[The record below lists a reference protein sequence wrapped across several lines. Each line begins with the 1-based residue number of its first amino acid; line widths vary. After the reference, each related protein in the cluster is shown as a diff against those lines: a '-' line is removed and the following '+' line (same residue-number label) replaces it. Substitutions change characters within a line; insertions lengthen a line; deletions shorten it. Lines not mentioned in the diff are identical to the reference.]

1 MKNNKFILTGFV
13 IVAIAQLFVPVNMI
27 VNNHLIL
34 SKGVELKF
42 ETAPVDPVDPFMGR
56 YVLLQY
62 NENKV
67 KVDNER
73 DWKPGQKIFVILTGN
88 SEGFA
93 QCSSASKER
102 PDGQML
108 YVKARVDHVSTDG
121 SNTLTIY
128 YPFDRF
134 YMEETKAPEADS
146 LYRHAHS
153 DSTQTGW
160 ALVAIREGDAVLKDV
175 FIGGS
180 SLKELIE
187 QRRQD
192 RSHLE

>member
-1 MKNNKFILTGFV
+1 MKNNKIILAGFA
-13 IVAIAQLFVPVNMI
+13 IVVIAQLYIPVNMI

-62 NENKV
+62 SENKV
-67 KVDNER
+67 KVENEK
-73 DWKPGQKIFVILTGN
+73 DWKPGQKIFVILTRN
-88 SEGFA
+88 SDGFA
-93 QCSSASKER
+93 QCSSASNDR
-102 PDGQML
+102 PDPQML
-108 YVKARVDHVSTDG
+108 YVKARVDYVSTDG
-121 SNTLTIY
+121 SNILTIY

-146 LYRHAHS
+146 LYRLAQS

-160 ALVAIREGDAVLKDV
+160 ALVAIRDGDAVLKDV

-187 QRRQD
+187 LQRKD